1 MRTGVAIDL
10 GTSGFRA
17 QKIDLD
23 TGEIRRTAVTI
34 RNPLPGA
41 NIMDHMDFA
50 MTYGLDKAHGLV
62 INTVRR
68 LLEALGIGPE
78 GPERIAVCGNPIQL
92 SVFQG
97 IPIDDLAYAG
107 EKKKEKYH
115 ITDRKR
121 ESKII
126 PASEIAG
133 LEIYPDCQVVIPPAI
148 KHEIGADALA
158 LIVNAGL
165 PDTDEIMIATD
176 FGTNAEMALKAGGVI
191 YTGSAAA
198 GPALEGQ
205 EISCGALAGPHTISD
220 VVLEGPYIRC
230 YILNSE
236 MKPETGDLV
245 DPVTGISVE
254 KGNLRARG
262 ITGTGV
268 ISLIEQ
274 GIAGG
279 LITLP
284 KINTPD
290 HVIHLQDGITFI
302 EKDVKEAGNL
312 AAVGTIDD
320 LRKKISEKEGFCR
333 LLNVSGITPEKT
345 AALLR
350 EIPGFISSEVR
361 DGSVILLM
369 KNDDRQA
376 ISAMIM
382 NAGGMILGSEEKRMS
397 LQDIFMKLTEN
408 D

>member
-1 MRTGVAIDL
+1 
-10 GTSGFRA
+10 
-17 QKIDLD
+17 
-23 TGEIRRTAVTI
+23 
-34 RNPLPGA
+34 
-41 NIMDHMDFA
+41 MDHMDFA

-126 PASEIAG
+126 PASGIAG